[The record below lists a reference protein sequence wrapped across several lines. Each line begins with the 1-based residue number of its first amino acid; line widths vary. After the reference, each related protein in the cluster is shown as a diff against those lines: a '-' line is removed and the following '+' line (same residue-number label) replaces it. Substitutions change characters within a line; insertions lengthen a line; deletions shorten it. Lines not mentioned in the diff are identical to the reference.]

1 MLMFYFL
8 KALFILQSM
17 VPRLSYFTLVID
29 KVVVYFSQ
37 FIDSNAK
44 SAANLWLDFLGVPLK
59 L

>member
-1 MLMFYFL
+1 
-8 KALFILQSM
+8 M

-44 SAANLWLDFLGVPLK
+44 SASNLWLDFLGVPLK